1 MKGNIK
7 MANLSEDSYRSA
19 VTTSV
24 LRLSNDLIPQRT
36 EVALEVGKRV
46 VDIESGEYTQ
56 DVRIPRWDLRMQQVA
71 GDVEQDD
78 E

>member
-19 VTTSV
+19 FTTSI

-46 VDIESGEYTQ
+46 VDIESGEHTQ
-56 DVRIPRWDLRMQQVA
+56 DVRIPRWDLRMQQVP
-71 GDVEQDD
+71 GDVE
-78 E
+78 